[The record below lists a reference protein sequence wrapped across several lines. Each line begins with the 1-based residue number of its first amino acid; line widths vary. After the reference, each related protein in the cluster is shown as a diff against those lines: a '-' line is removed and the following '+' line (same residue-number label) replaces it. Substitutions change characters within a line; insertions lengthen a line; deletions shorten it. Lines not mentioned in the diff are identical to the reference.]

1 MTRNLQVLL
10 VDMDPD
16 HRAMIKQQLA
26 NLPYAIVGEA
36 NYGVEASRLA
46 MELHPDIVLLHV
58 EEPLALAFRTLEV
71 VQQADPA
78 AVPIVI
84 SKLGDADSARKAML
98 AGARGYIV
106 SPCSEATLNDVL
118 STAHARRPVGAVVR
132 PDEPSLAPVAGS
144 IITVFGPKGG
154 IGKTTLSTNLAIAL
168 KKHTS
173 TRVVLVDIDAYFGD
187 VAVMLGMDPERSLL
201 DIIAESTAHDEFPK
215 LESYLTEH
223 RSGLQVLAARHPG
236 DVGASPDPELIA
248 RILKT
253 LARSFDFVV
262 VDTPGA
268 FGPQVAAALDEST
281 TVLLVTT
288 VDIASI
294 KDARFSLDTLRGA
307 GFGTDRLKLVVNHA
321 TNANSVTDADV
332 ARTVNY
338 EVSWVL
344 PHDSAVPISTQHGDP
359 VMMSNPKA
367 LMARKVDSLASFLSG
382 GGASPQGQD
391 GSRRRGLFKRNS

>member
-10 VDMDPD
+10 VDMDSE
-16 HRAMIKQQLA
+16 HRAMIKQQLG
-26 NLPYAIVGEA
+26 NLPYAVVGEA
-36 NYGVEASRLA
+36 TYGVEASRLT
-46 MELHPDIVLLHV
+46 MELHPDIVLVHI
-58 EEPLALAFRTLEV
+58 EEPLALAFRTLDA

-78 AVPIVI
+78 TVPVVI
-84 SKLGDADSARKAML
+84 SKLGDAETARKAML
-98 AGARGYIV
+98 TGARGYIV
-106 SPCSEATLNDVL
+106 SPCTAATLNDVL
-118 STAHARRPVGAVVR
+118 STAHSRRPGTANHQSSDAAKAPTAGA
-132 PDEPSLAPVAGS
+132 

-168 KKHTS
+168 RKHTS
-173 TRVVLVDIDAYFGD
+173 TRVALVDLDAYFGD
-187 VAVMLGMDPERSLL
+187 VAVIMGMEPSASLL
-201 DIIAESTAHDEFPK
+201 DLAEAAPQDEFPD
-215 LESYLTEH
+215 LAPYLSEH
-223 RSGLQVLAARHPG
+223 RSGVQVLAARHPG
-236 DVGASPDPELIA
+236 DVGAAPDPELIA
-248 RILKT
+248 RVLKT

-307 GFGTDRLKLVVNHA
+307 GFGEDRLKLVVNHA
-321 TNANSVTDADV
+321 TNANSVTAADV

-344 PHDSAVPISTQHGDP
+344 PHDSAVPVSTQHGDP
-359 VMMSNPKA
+359 LMLSNPKA
-367 LMARKVDSLASFLSG
+367 QMARKVDTLAAFLSG
-382 GGASPQGQD
+382 TTTVQD
-391 GSRRRGLFKRNS
+391 NSRWRRFWRNS